1 MPRGRKHNW
10 SQKSKK
16 SKKVASKRYWDAD
29 AEDLDSPTSL
39 DVLFQWLSIP
49 GNYHRWQTAGKQS
62 VCNEIVAHLKGQ
74 GIMHRGAKNV
84 WMKMDKLE
92 NTFETATNW
101 LLANGHYADFQRGS
115 VAGDV
120 RRQLEKLCRYY
131 DELAPVFQRGVPAS
145 TAPSEGSS
153 DTTLSDAGHDP
164 GMDSARMVQSQS
176 PHIRVVQGTDACPR
190 GGPQPDAK
198 LNAEEYSRR
207 LQEFELEC
215 KKAQLQADV
224 ACNTALNRKK
234 MLDAGIDIK
243 EVDRVLPQ

>member
-1 MPRGRKHNW
+1 

-176 PHIRVVQGTDACPR
+176 PHIR
-190 GGPQPDAK
+190 
-198 LNAEEYSRR
+198 YSRR

-243 EVDRVLPQ
+243 EVDRVLP